1 VLYFV
6 SFLGFIGKIQLQVP
20 IRRLKSEHW
29 IITLDKLV
37 LVAGPL
43 TDTEVMVLF
52 CYTAFSCSPIKMYRF
67 FGTHSYTINVYF
79 WIVCVL

>member
-1 VLYFV
+1 MLHLSVVFCFV
-6 SFLGFIGKIQLQVP
+6 FLGFIGKIQLQVP

-43 TDTEVMVLF
+43 TDTEVMYL
-52 CYTAFSCSPIKMYRF
+52 I
-67 FGTHSYTINVYF
+67 
-79 WIVCVL
+79 IVIWQYSFIMFAGE

>member
-1 VLYFV
+1 VPQVAPV
-6 SFLGFIGKIQLQVP
+6 SKETTINGILFLGFIGKIQLQVP

-43 TDTEVMVLF
+43 TDTEVDSV
-52 CYTAFSCSPIKMYRF
+52 
-67 FGTHSYTINVYF
+67 
-79 WIVCVL
+79 